1 MSYVSANN
9 YGQIYTRNKKN
20 LKRIFIPYDVL
31 WNSLWDSGTNCYLS
45 RFALSLYS
53 YTYIKS

>member
-31 WNSLWDSGTNCYLS
+31 WNSLWDSGTNCYLD
-45 RFALSLYS
+45 LC
-53 YTYIKS
+53 